1 MRTADSL
8 EKILMLRKTEG
19 KRRRKQQKMRWLDG
33 ITTSLDM
40 NLSKLKEILEDRE
53 PEVLQSMG
61 LQRVG
66 HDWAAEQQQNAS
78 SCASVGEILRTT
90 SVGAPPFGIV
100 EKGPKLEVLK
110 SLLKRRTM
118 KQETL
123 LSLSYS

>member
-1 MRTADSL
+1 M
-8 EKILMLRKTEG
+8 
-19 KRRRKQQKMRWLDG
+19 
-33 ITTSLDM
+33 DM
-40 NLSKLKEILEDRE
+40 NLSKLQEILEDRE
-53 PEVLQSMG
+53 PEVLQSVG
-61 LQRVG
+61 LQRVR
-66 HDWAAEQQQNAS
+66 HDWATEQQQNAS
-78 SCASVGEILRTT
+78 SCVSVGEILRTT